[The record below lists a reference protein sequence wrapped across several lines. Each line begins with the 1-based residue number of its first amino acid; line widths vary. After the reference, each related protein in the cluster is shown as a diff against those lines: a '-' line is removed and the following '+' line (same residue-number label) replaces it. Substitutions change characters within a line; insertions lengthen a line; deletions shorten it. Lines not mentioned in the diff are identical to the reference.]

1 MFYSFFFTVK
11 ILLNHEIHERHALVA
26 DDLVAAT
33 RASAENSMKKKEFIS
48 KVAKRAGCT
57 QETARNILYAIK
69 SVIDEQLVTDG
80 SARLPLFGTFTVKT
94 RASWYIFHPRTRER
108 ILTRENVYV
117 RFKPSSKF

>member
-1 MFYSFFFTVK
+1 
-11 ILLNHEIHERHALVA
+11 
-26 DDLVAAT
+26 
-33 RASAENSMKKKEFIS
+33 MKKKEFIS
-48 KVAKRAGCT
+48 KVTKRAGCT
-57 QETARNILYAIK
+57 QETARNVLYAIK

-80 SARLPLFGTFTVKT
+80 SARLPLFGTLTVKT